1 MATREYIAS
10 TQKEQELQTK
20 VRSAL
25 ITPMM
30 AAVFPF
36 ISPPFMSLLGVV
48 FGYLAAKRYFETKH
62 LFDGRRMD
70 PNHEYL
76 PPEDGQFAQGFYLG
90 HSIDFQDY
98 ENLQERWAKENGVIS
113 MDSIA
118 RKRYMAF
125 LFETGKLK
133 GQFIPHW
140 MWVRHLAV
148 TGGSGSGKTELYLSL
163 IYQIMLKNQGVAI
176 FDAKGSGDLI
186 AKIKKL
192 GEITGR
198 ADDIFY
204 VTFDHA
210 ISHTYNP
217 LLYGGTRQTIST
229 VMKMEGETK
238 EEFFRNLNRW
248 ALTAAIIC
256 LRSQKDSPAFNFADL
271 GVMFN
276 DPNEFHKLFL
286 NIPESRSVERSFV
299 WQFLKQWVTTS
310 RDTGEPIYNLD
321 RYRERLTGLANNM
334 FSLTHS
340 EYAHVINDYS
350 PDIELKQAI
359 LENKIIVIS
368 VGALADKE
376 GLKIFGKLFLADFAR
391 AVGEIQKEANR
402 PLNPYTMM
410 CDEYPS
416 IADESHQELW
426 QLVRDA
432 NVAMLLSV
440 QGKGFLDVVDPTF
453 TARILTNCAS
463 HLYFDTRDPDT
474 REFAAKLA
482 GSVIRAFNQDSEGE
496 SDASSQKNYESGS
509 LVTENSG
516 TSVSRGTKEMREE
529 MLQPEHFAEL
539 EPGDAILLSKFGNY
553 RVRLPIVKFAET
565 PTEINEINLPFFE
578 KPKRY
583 GLNLIKHIVKND
595 AELID
600 RLSDR
605 S

>member
-1 MATREYIAS
+1 MATREFIAAE
-10 TQKEQELQTK
+10 KMHLQLMSK
-20 VRSAL
+20 VRSSL
-25 ITPMM
+25 IAPGLAVVFPFVPPPMM
-30 AAVFPF
+30 ALVG
-36 ISPPFMSLLGVV
+36 LL
-48 FGYLAAKRYFETKH
+48 FGYIAARNYFHAKH

-70 PNHEYL
+70 PNHEYVT
-76 PPEDGQFAQGFYLG
+76 PQDGQFVQGFYLG
-90 HSIDFQDY
+90 HAIDFEDF
-98 ENLQERWAKENGVIS
+98 ENMQEKWAKENNVTS
-113 MDSIA
+113 MDSIS
-118 RKRYMAF
+118 RKRYMAY
-125 LFETGKLK
+125 LYESGKLK

-163 IYQIMLKNQGVAI
+163 IYQILLKNQGAAI

-198 ADDIFY
+198 PDDIFY

-256 LRSQKDSPAFNFADL
+256 LRSQKDTPAFNFADL

-276 DPNEFHKLFL
+276 DPYAFHKLFL
-286 NIPESRSVERSFV
+286 NIPESKNIERSFV

-310 RDTGEPIYNLD
+310 RETGEPIYNLD

-432 NVAMLLSV
+432 NIAMLLSV

-482 GSVIRAFNQDSEGE
+482 GSVVRSFSQDSEGE
-496 SDASSQKNYESGS
+496 SSASSQKNFETGA
-509 LVTENSG
+509 LVTENDG
-516 TSVSRGTKEMREE
+516 FSVSRGSKEMREDL
-529 MLQPEHFAEL
+529 LQPEHFAEL

-553 RVRLPIVKFAET
+553 RVRLPIVEFAEV
-565 PTEINEINLPFFE
+565 PTDIDEINLPFFE

-595 AELID
+595 AGLID
-600 RLSDR
+600 ALSDR